1 MSVLSALPA
10 FSHSGLRAALISHCT
25 KKGTKAQRVSILNQD
40 HTAVSCYLLHTLNFP
55 PHQSLFFPRSPIQ
68 PPKRNGEKVG
78 GGGEEE
84 LIRGCHGVQDRT

>member
-55 PHQSLFFPRSPIQ
+55 PHQSLFFPRSPFNL
-68 PPKRNGEKVG
+68 PKETERKWGVG
-78 GGGEEE
+78 V
-84 LIRGCHGVQDRT
+84 RKS